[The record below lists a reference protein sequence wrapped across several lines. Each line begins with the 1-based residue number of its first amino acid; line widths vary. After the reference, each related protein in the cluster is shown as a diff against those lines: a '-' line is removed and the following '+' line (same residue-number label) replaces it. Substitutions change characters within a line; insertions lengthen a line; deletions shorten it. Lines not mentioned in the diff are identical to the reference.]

1 MFKSPEAAKTISN
14 IVESWKNLLDASY
27 RAKNTFTT
35 STVSSMTTALKTFS
49 LLASEIIQG
58 CITPAERQSIGQLLR
73 ASIAEPS
80 SSDTTGTCKSIET
93 FAQELATLL
102 SEKRHASNAAKD
114 FIKTAGIASSVLAS
128 AITSQEESICQNL
141 EPITMARKP
150 LDGTLA
156 ANTLR
161 HGCGGIN
168 VDGCR
173 VGLETIYH
181 PGHKPQGSFAGNC
194 PPDSTG
200 SHKWNGNKPYTK
212 EGRWPANLVH
222 DGSDEVVG
230 LFPESNGQ
238 QGKVTGKEP
247 SSKTNAIYGDFNGR
261 PATNPREDSG
271 SAARFFYCAKASDR
285 EILPAEEHPL
295 FGESYAAVNNTHPTV
310 KPVDLMRWLIRLVT
324 PPGGVL
330 LEPFMGSGTTLVAAK
345 LEGRRAVGIE
355 INPEYCEIA
364 KNRLRQK
371 VLGFDIET

>member
-1 MFKSPEAAKTISN
+1 
-14 IVESWKNLLDASY
+14 
-27 RAKNTFTT
+27 
-35 STVSSMTTALKTFS
+35 
-49 LLASEIIQG
+49 
-58 CITPAERQSIGQLLR
+58 
-73 ASIAEPS
+73 
-80 SSDTTGTCKSIET
+80 
-93 FAQELATLL
+93 
-102 SEKRHASNAAKD
+102 
-114 FIKTAGIASSVLAS
+114 
-128 AITSQEESICQNL
+128 
-141 EPITMARKP
+141 MARKP

-173 VGLETIYH
+173 VGTEGGTAKGSKPEGDGRGIY
-181 PGHKPQGSFAGNC
+181 GAGLHGACEIN
-194 PPDSTG
+194 DIG
-200 SHKWNGNKPYTK
+200 K
-212 EGRWPANLVH
+212 GRWPANLVH

-230 LFPESNGQ
+230 LFPES
-238 QGKVTGKEP
+238 KSP
-247 SSKTNAIYGDFNGR
+247 STYTRSADSESTCVSGLKGIGEKAGSVSVNFG
-261 PATNPREDSG
+261 DSG

-364 KNRLRQK
+364 VQRLKQ
-371 VLGFDIET
+371 EATT